1 MLQNKDG
8 KIENDNRMKPEK
20 NTKKNNLNINCHSF
34 IPNNLKKRKNSN
46 DNFDDNVKIRLNE
59 YINYFSTQTFSQEY
73 KCNEDDK
80 TNNPRNI
87 LLNINAK
94 EYIPIKKRTNE
105 DLEKIGYIEPIT
117 NNIEGNKK
125 NKDDYSYLENSKII
139 NFKSYSDYSYSSKSS
154 SSTNINVSNE
164 SWTKNDDPKE
174 YRESEVNKKK
184 LENSNNITL
193 IKNKLN
199 ELLNEVKE
207 NNAQKYEN
215 ITIQIFEIIEN
226 KDDYQIIF
234 IESFFYKVCME
245 SKYVELYAKL
255 FKNLDKELSH
265 KYKVKGEGKRI
276 SSKFRSKLIE
286 KCQKV
291 FKGKNYEKYMKV
303 EETNQR
309 KNKLKKLIIGNVK
322 LMTELIK
329 IKMLSKTNAP
339 DCIKFLFY
347 KYKSEKDKVLKNS
360 YIVAIIIFID
370 KFEAIIH
377 SGDKRIKEDELQRY
391 MKIID
396 EMLKE
401 LELIK
406 NDEEIH
412 IRYMIIDLIKKN
424 KSKKNVLAKSN
435 KEFEDENINK
445 DNLDKNLNDTK
456 EEEINQEYINEKI
469 KNDLISYKDFV
480 EKNGNSENYLWNI
493 TTFLYDIKQKN
504 FDDIIEGYILACNY
518 LNEKENN
525 IKYAKDY
532 IKELVEYYHDKINS
546 EEKNQLQNKIFDLIE
561 KINYFTPKSN
571 KIYNIYAYIIYI
583 FIVNEIMNIESLEKI
598 IKDTKVINKE
608 NLITISIVYNNIYKY
623 IKNDIF
629 KNTLKKFVFIDR
641 NKSLFKWVY
650 ENDLESEI
658 VKNY

>member
-8 KIENDNRMKPEK
+8 KIENDNRMKPEE
-20 NTKKNNLNINCHSF
+20 NSKKNNLNINCHSF
-34 IPNNLKKRKNSN
+34 IPNNLKKCKNSN

-291 FKGKNYEKYMKV
+291 FKGENYEKYMKV

-360 YIVAIIIFID
+360 YIVALIIFID
-370 KFEAIIH
+370 KFETIIH